1 VNKLPEVMQAVVYR
15 GFPGFKT
22 PLLETVRVPKPGPGQ
37 VLIRTEASALNPI
50 DWKLRKGVLGCLTPW
65 AQLSPIPGFDFV
77 GRIVDTGTDSA
88 DFVPGD
94 RVFGMLNFRT
104 LGSLA
109 EYLIADAAD
118 LAFAGQ
124 SLDPESLA
132 GLPLAGMTALQS
144 IRDLGH
150 LKAHQ
155 RLLVIGGSGGVGHLS
170 VQIGKAMGA
179 HVTAITGPTNVD
191 FVAQLGADDVQNY
204 AEGDRV
210 TGPFDVILDAVV
222 SQSYGEWKQ
231 HLSATGTYVSA
242 LPTLELLIRSRIT
255 QTSSAQKVRII
266 GVRPRRTDLE
276 YLRALSEKGT
286 LTVAVDSR
294 FRLEQARQ
302 ALDRSQSGRAR
313 GKIIVST

>member
-1 VNKLPEVMQAVVYR
+1 VNKVPEVMQAVTYR

-22 PLLETVRVPKPGPGQ
+22 PRLELVTVPKPGPGQ

-77 GRIVDTGTDSA
+77 GRIVDSGADSA

-144 IRDLGH
+144 IRDLGQ

-155 RLLVIGGSGGVGHLS
+155 RLLVIGGSGGVGHLA

-210 TGPFDVILDAVV
+210 KGPFDVILDAVV

-231 HLSATGTYVSA
+231 HLSASGTYVSA

-255 QTSSAQKVRII
+255 QKSSAQKVRII

-276 YLRALSEKGT
+276 YLRALSEKGA

-294 FRLEQARQ
+294 FRLEQASQ